1 MDGGASDNRPRSP
14 GADWGASAQAAKG
27 YAREFRARVR
37 AVKVEEWVRLAEAF
51 EARVAACAELPFQSL
66 PAESIEV
73 TDPLSGRRVVLNP
86 ARAGR
91 PRAGSAVA
99 AYREGRTPPT
109 LSFVPQDGPPVPV
122 VEGEAETLAAARDTV
137 AAASGGTDRDAGVR
151 EQALSPWEIV
161 GSFGARTRT
170 QADGARVPLVFP
182 SVPWKARTF
191 FNLAPIVADRT
202 SGANG
207 FVVAVAAEHER
218 ADLGRLMRPVSPASP
233 GPCAAGL
240 GAPGEWSPVLP
251 PPVFEA
257 VIYSWALLEQW
268 AESRA
273 LVSVPFINGGKGA
286 ASGQSLDCFH
296 AQFYALDPEPL
307 PPYYEALRRAA
318 ERGECPLCRLVSSR
332 ELEVT
337 RVGSVGVWAHPAPE
351 TEATLVVAALG
362 HEAAL
367 AALPDPADLARGIAS
382 AVRCFEHLLGG
393 VPPYNVSVR
402 CGRYAGHL
410 HAEVIPRAGV
420 AVAAGFE
427 KATGLWVSTRS
438 PAHVAAAL
446 RGRAKEPAAEL
457 RP

>member
-1 MDGGASDNRPRSP
+1 M
-14 GADWGASAQAAKG
+14 QATRG
-27 YAREFRARVR
+27 YGRGFGARVR
-37 AVKVEEWVRLAEAF
+37 AVIAEEWVRLVEAF
-51 EARVAACAELPFQSL
+51 EARVAACADLPFQSL
-66 PAESIEV
+66 PTESIEAI
-73 TDPLSGRRVVLNP
+73 DPLSGRRVLLSS

-91 PRAGSAVA
+91 PRTGSATA

-109 LSFVPQDGPPVPV
+109 LSFVPRDGPPVPV
-122 VEGEAETLAAARDTV
+122 VEWETETLTTARE
-137 AAASGGTDRDAGVR
+137 R
-151 EQALSPWEIV
+151 ALSPWKIV
-161 GSFGARTRT
+161 ESFGGRTRT
-170 QADGARVPLVFP
+170 QADGACVPLVFP

-191 FNLAPIVADRT
+191 FNLAPIVADRI

-207 FVVAVAAEHER
+207 FVVAVAPEHES
-218 ADLGRLMRPVSPASP
+218 ADLGRLMGPGSAASAVTAGSAASSASGSGIP
-233 GPCAAGL
+233 GMG
-240 GAPGEWSPVLP
+240 SPVLP
-251 PPVFEA
+251 QSVFEA
-257 VIYSWALLEQW
+257 VVYSWALLEQW

-307 PPYYEALRRAA
+307 PPYHEALRRAA
-318 ERGECPLCRLVSSR
+318 ERGDCPLCRLVASP

-351 TEATLVVAALG
+351 TEATLVAAALG

-367 AALPDPADLARGIAS
+367 AALPDLADLARGIAS

-393 VPPYNVSVR
+393 VPPYNVAVR
-402 CGRYAGHL
+402 CGSYAGHL

-446 RGRAKEPAAEL
+446 RGRANEPAAEL